1 MDVAYNRS
9 GQILSGTRQSDK
21 LQKVQKKLVYTSA
34 KQGRIIQLFNFQN
47 LVYREAA
54 ERKPANAFIRG
65 KLKVHE

>member
-34 KQGRIIQLFNFQN
+34 KQGRIIQLFNF
-47 LVYREAA
+47 
-54 ERKPANAFIRG
+54 KI
-65 KLKVHE
+65 